1 MSWLWNQK
9 TSDMELEF
17 YGATRRVT
25 GSCHILR
32 AGGFTILL
40 DCGLV
45 QGNHETE
52 AINREPFPF
61 DPGEIDAVV
70 LSHGHIDHS
79 GRLPLLVNRG
89 FRGPIYT
96 HQATI
101 ELCHVL
107 LKDSASLAE
116 HDAQY
121 KRRHGH
127 ADAEPLYTVDEAMRA
142 IEHMKGLLYGQR
154 QEIMPGIT
162 VRLHDAGHILGSA
175 FVEVEVSEGEETRTF
190 VFSGDLGQYDSPIL
204 NDPEV
209 IGRADVVIVEST
221 YGDRLHKN
229 FDMTVA
235 EIGEIIRTAC
245 RDCGNI
251 LIPAFA
257 IGRSQEL
264 LYLFGQHY
272 QEWDLASWEVFLDS
286 PMAIEASRIY
296 WEHEELWDAEASL
309 FRRNLRRMPP
319 LGNLHLTGRIEESM
333 AINSMNQ
340 GAIIVAGSGMCN
352 GGRIIHHLKHN
363 LERPEC
369 HVIVS
374 GFMAQGTLGRELVE
388 GRKEVSLHGR
398 RYRVEAQVHTIGGLS
413 AHGDRADLLR
423 WLKSSEGGPSVVI
436 VHGEESVKEA
446 FKGFIRNELSVDA
459 LIPQPG
465 DRLDLITTTLH
476 SADGKNANNYN
487 RL

>member
-1 MSWLWNQK
+1 
-9 TSDMELEF
+9 MELEF

-121 KRRHGH
+121 RRRHGH
-127 ADAEPLYTVDEAMRA
+127 ADAVPLYTVDEAMRA

-154 QEIMPGIT
+154 QEIVPGIA

-175 FVEVEVSEGEETRTF
+175 FVEVEVSEGDETRTF

-235 EIGEIIRTAC
+235 EIGEIVQTAN
-245 RDCGNI
+245 RDNGNI

-272 QEWDLASWEVFLDS
+272 HEWDLASWEVFLDS

-296 WEHEELWDAEASL
+296 WEHEELWDADASL

-369 HVIVS
+369 HIIVS